1 MKKFLARLRLLI
13 SFKNKRFRVALAIL
27 AVAAVLALGKSLLF
41 AAFVNGT
48 PISRIK
54 VLKELEK
61 QGGSQILDTLIQRS
75 LIFQEAKRQGVKI
88 DEDAVSKQLTQI
100 EDTLKGQ
107 NLTLDDALSARGQT
121 RADLTDQI
129 KIQLMVE
136 AILGNKITITDE
148 EISAYFNENKDL
160 YEKGKTLEEVKD
172 DIKAQLF
179 QERLNSEYSKWIQEL
194 KTKAKIFLLVNYN

>member
-1 MKKFLARLRLLI
+1 
-13 SFKNKRFRVALAIL
+13 
-27 AVAAVLALGKSLLF
+27 
-41 AAFVNGT
+41 
-48 PISRIK
+48 
-54 VLKELEK
+54 
-61 QGGSQILDTLIQRS
+61 LDTLIQRS

>member
-1 MKKFLARLRLLI
+1 MKKFLARLKLLI
-13 SFKNKRFRVALAIL
+13 SFKNKRFKIALAIL
-27 AVAAVLALGKSLLF
+27 AVAIILALGKSLLF

-100 EDTLKGQ
+100 EDTLKAQ
-107 NLTLDDALSARGQT
+107 NMTLDDALSARGQT
-121 RADLTDQI
+121 RADLSDQI
-129 KIQLMVE
+129 RIQLIVE
-136 AILGNKITITDE
+136 AIFGKKITITDE
-148 EISAYFNENKDL
+148 EIAAYFNENKAL
-160 YEKGKTLEEVKD
+160 YETGKTLEDVKE

-179 QERLNSEYSKWIQEL
+179 QEKLNSEYSKWIQEL
-194 KTKAKIFLLVNYN
+194 KTKAKIFLLVNYK

>member
-1 MKKFLARLRLLI
+1 MKKFLSKLK
-13 SFKNKRFRVALAIL
+13 FKFSLKDKRVRIVLAIL
-27 AVAAVLALGKSLLF
+27 AAAGVLALGKSLFF

-54 VLKELEK
+54 VLQELER

-100 EDTLKGQ
+100 EDTLKSQ
-107 NLTLDDALSARGQT
+107 NLTLDDALEARGQT
-121 RADLTDQI
+121 RADLSDQI
-129 KIQLMVE
+129 KIQLIVE
-136 AILGNKITITDE
+136 AILGKEITITDE

-160 YEKGKTLEEVKD
+160 YEEGKKLEDVKD

-179 QERLNSEYSKWIQEL
+179 QEKLNSEYSKWIQEL
-194 KTKAKIFLLVNYN
+194 KTKAKIFLLVNYK